1 MRYRIEDN
9 NYLNLIKRE
18 MSKINLYRQLGPIG
32 SGNFGEVIKVE
43 RKRDKV
49 RDCDRVTCSET
60 VCNEET

>member
-1 MRYRIEDN
+1 
-9 NYLNLIKRE
+9 

-49 RDCDRVTCSET
+49 RDSDRVTCAET
-60 VCNEET
+60 VRNEETQAPSGHGRLRDPQ